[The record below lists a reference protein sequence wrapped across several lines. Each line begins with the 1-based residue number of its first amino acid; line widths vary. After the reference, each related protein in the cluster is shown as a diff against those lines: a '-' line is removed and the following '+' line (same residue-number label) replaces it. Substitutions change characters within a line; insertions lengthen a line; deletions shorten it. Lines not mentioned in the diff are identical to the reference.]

1 MRLVVC
7 RLNGVLYKIHYT
19 CTGWS
24 PPIGAMARQL
34 GDSAGERRDN
44 EILTPRIGAP
54 ARARHLR
61 PETYTRTRVDT

>member
-1 MRLVVC
+1 M
-7 RLNGVLYKIHYT
+7 
-19 CTGWS
+19 
-24 PPIGAMARQL
+24 GALPRQL

-61 PETYTRTRVDT
+61 PGTCIYTHVDT